1 MFHNRLFTIIFR
13 IDIKKQPDIQSNR
26 YIIYICNR
34 KKHKKTEGIF
44 LCLIPIIKK
53 IFLILSISISV
64 SFYMQKRLFCYKIDC
79 RI

>member
-1 MFHNRLFTIIFR
+1 MFHDRLFTFIFR

-53 IFLILSISISV
+53 ILLILSISISV
-64 SFYMQKRLFCYKIDC
+64 SFYIQNHLFYYKIDC
-79 RI
+79 RT